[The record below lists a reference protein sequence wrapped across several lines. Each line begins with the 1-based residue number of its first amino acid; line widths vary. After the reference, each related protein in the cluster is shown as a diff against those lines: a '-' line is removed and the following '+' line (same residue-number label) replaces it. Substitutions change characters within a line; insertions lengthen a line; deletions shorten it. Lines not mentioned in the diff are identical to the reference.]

1 MQVQQIRGIQQPCDF
16 SGRPGFSAVYGNL
29 TCVPP
34 YQRMT
39 NWDSQPFEGMNYTDH
54 HNPAEAQGQI
64 QSYPEAGYFKAFAVN
79 VTTWASVIQAE
90 LIDSGFVD
98 S

>member
-1 MQVQQIRGIQQPCDF
+1 
-16 SGRPGFSAVYGNL
+16 
-29 TCVPP
+29 
-34 YQRMT
+34 MT